1 MCVCVARM
9 QILARLRGF
18 VKHDPALCVCVCVCE
33 PPPHQPDPQRGGGV
47 DRVHA
52 PLARSGEIATHL
64 TPNGVAGQRRDA

>member
-1 MCVCVARM
+1 MCVWRACKFSQGSEGSSNM
-9 QILARLRGF
+9 T
-18 VKHDPALCVCVCVCE
+18 PLCVCVCVCE
-33 PPPHQPDPQRGGGV
+33 PPPHQTDPQRGGGV